1 MINDGRGTD
10 PVHRSSTAKTKEPQE
25 ATRTDVERTKSAAFA
40 YFCAKSM
47 REAVERFSIY
57 CFRLIS
63 AQFCTEL
70 VKEFPRA
77 HDAASVLAC
86 IIKLSAA

>member
-1 MINDGRGTD
+1 MFEEKSQWQCLTIRCLHWSMINDGRGTD

-63 AQFCTEL
+63 AQFCTT
-70 VKEFPRA
+70 
-77 HDAASVLAC
+77 
-86 IIKLSAA
+86 

>member
-1 MINDGRGTD
+1 MTVFDDPVFALVHDQRWKVD

-25 ATRTDVERTKSAAFA
+25 GTCTDVERTKSAFA

-47 REAVERFSIY
+47 REVVERFSIY

-63 AQFCTEL
+63 AQFCTT
-70 VKEFPRA
+70 
-77 HDAASVLAC
+77 
-86 IIKLSAA
+86 

>member
-1 MINDGRGTD
+1 MTVFDD
-10 PVHRSSTAKTKEPQE
+10 PVFALVHDQRWKGHRSGAQIVNRKDQGAQK
-25 ATRTDVERTKSAAFA
+25 ATCTDVERTKSAFA

-63 AQFCTEL
+63 AKFCTT
-70 VKEFPRA
+70 
-77 HDAASVLAC
+77 
-86 IIKLSAA
+86 